1 MKPKNIVMLVI
12 LVITIG
18 LSAAMSNYIFETVNK
33 GSYHIK
39 QTAVTGTISAIMKPG
54 LYLQLGDIQVWP
66 KAQTFFFTA
75 DKAEGEDHDQSIEVR
90 FNDGSMCNISGTLRI
105 VLPVTKKQAIALAT
119 EHGYESY
126 TDLESKLILPV
137 VRNSLRL
144 TSNLMSARES
154 YSEKRSDFIF
164 WAWDQ
169 VQNGT
174 YETTEEDRKVK
185 DPVSGEMVSRTFKI
199 LKRDATGKPLYQRNP
214 LEGLGLKLANFEI
227 KSFVYAKKVSMQ
239 IATQQEALMAVET
252 ARAKAKEA
260 EQRALTAEAEG
271 KAKVMQAKYEEEQKK
286 VRALVAANKSKEVAE
301 LGAQR
306 DKRVAEL
313 GAQRDKGVAEL
324 GAKKELEV
332 AKLRKQAAEYEKERQ
347 ILLGEG
353 EARRKKLVMQADGAL
368 QQKLD
373 TYENVMAT
381 FAKEFSKQ
389 KWVPEMMIANGNN
402 GKSANDALAFIN
414 LLTAKTMKDLNLDM
428 NVPQNSGMV
437 K

>member
-1 MKPKNIVMLVI
+1 MKPKTIISLV
-12 LVITIG
+12 LLAITIG
-18 LSAAMSNYIFETVNK
+18 VSVLLSSSIFETVRK
-33 GSYHIK
+33 GTYHIK
-39 QTAVTGTISAIMKPG
+39 QAAVRGTMTAVMKPG
-54 LYLQLGDIQVWP
+54 LYPQLFGDVQVWP

-75 DKAEGEDHDQSIEVR
+75 DVSEGEKHDQSIEVR

-105 VLPVTKKQAIALAT
+105 VLPISNKQAIALAT
-119 EHGYESY
+119 THGYESY
-126 TDLESKLILPV
+126 TDLEAKLILPV

-154 YSEKRSDFIF
+154 YSERRSDFIF

-174 YETTEEDRKVK
+174 YETTEEERKVK
-185 DPVSGEMVSRTFKI
+185 DPVSGEMVTRTFKI
-199 LKRDATGKPLYQRNP
+199 LKTDSDGKPLYQRNP

-227 KSFVYAKKVSMQ
+227 KSFVYAKKVSLQ

-260 EQRALTAEAEG
+260 EQRALTVEAEG

-306 DKRVAEL
+306 DKE
-313 GAQRDKGVAEL
+313 VAEL

-332 AKLRKQAAEYEKERQ
+332 AKLRKQAAEFEKERQ

-353 EARRKKLVMQADGAL
+353 EARRKKLVMAADGAL
-368 QQKLD
+368 QQKLA
-373 TYENVMAT
+373 TYEKVMAT
-381 FAKEFSKQ
+381 FAKQFSKQ
-389 KWVPEMMIANGNN
+389 KWVPEMMIANGNG

-428 NVPQNSGMV
+428 NVSNNPGD
-437 K
+437 